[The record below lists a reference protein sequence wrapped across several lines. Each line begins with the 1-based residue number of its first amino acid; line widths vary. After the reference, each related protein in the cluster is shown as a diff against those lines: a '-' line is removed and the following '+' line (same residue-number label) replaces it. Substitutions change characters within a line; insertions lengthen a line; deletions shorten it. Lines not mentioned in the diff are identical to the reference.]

1 MEKGSL
7 RGRIRFHETDKS
19 LARIKVTSKLCKT
32 LDVGLRRALFG
43 GNMMAW
49 LDEAASIFA
58 HQYTGEQL
66 MVTLKFGELQFHQP
80 VWEGQIVDFFVDN
93 IKEGRTSISFDI
105 EGWTNGILVVKT
117 SVVFVSVDEHY
128 QPKSIEKFGQRYI

>member
-1 MEKGSL
+1 MGKGSIYRRIPL
-7 RGRIRFHETDKS
+7 RETDRL

-58 HQYTGEQL
+58 HQYTGEEL

-93 IKEGRTSISFDI
+93 VKEGRTSISFDI

-117 SVVFVSVDEHY
+117 SVVFVSVDTNY
-128 QPKSIEKFGQRYI
+128 QPKLIAKFGQR

>member
-1 MEKGSL
+1 
-7 RGRIRFHETDKS
+7 
-19 LARIKVTSKLCKT
+19 
-32 LDVGLRRALFG
+32 VGLRRALFG

-58 HQYTGEQL
+58 HQYTCEEL

-93 IKEGRTSISFDI
+93 VQEGRTSISFDI
-105 EGWTNGILVVKT
+105 EGWTNNILVVKT
-117 SVVFVSVDEHY
+117 SVVFVSVDANY
-128 QPKSIEKFGQRYI
+128 QPKQIEKFSR

>member
-1 MEKGSL
+1 MGKGSIYRRIPL
-7 RGRIRFHETDKS
+7 RETDRL

-58 HQYTGEQL
+58 HQYTGEEL
-66 MVTLKFGELQFHQP
+66 MVTLKIGELQFHQP
-80 VWEGQIVDFFVDN
+80 VWEGQIVDFYVDN
-93 IKEGRTSISFDI
+93 VKQGQTSISFDI
-105 EGWTNGILVVKT
+105 EGRTKEVLVVRT
-117 SVVFVSVDEHY
+117 SVVFVSVDENY
-128 QPKSIEKFGQRYI
+128 KPKIIEKFDQR